1 MSIEIITIIIKTVY
15 SLCHLAFIVVPLYL
29 LPYSIKKLKDW
40 TITTNDT
47 SLRKGCSGLIV
58 SITFFIIFILLII
71 KRYHC

>member
-1 MSIEIITIIIKTVY
+1 MNSEIADTILKIVC
-15 SLCHLAFIVVPLYL
+15 SLCHLAFIVIPLYL

-47 SLRKGCSGLIV
+47 SLQKGCVGLTV
-58 SITFFIIFILLII
+58 SLTFFIVFILLII